1 MFEIKKQMSFS
12 AAHHLLNYEGEF
24 NDVSTLAHE
33 LGHSVHSYL
42 TRTNNPPITGE
53 YKIFVAEVASLVN
66 ELLLAKYMLKNS
78 SEKQEKLA
86 IINNL
91 LDLYKA
97 TIYRQV
103 MFAEFERD
111 IAKLSEDGEVLT
123 SELLC
128 DLYYKL
134 NEKYYGKDVVID
146 KEIQYEWMRIPHFYY
161 NFYVYKY
168 ATGYSAATAFASAIL
183 SGQPGAVDKYL
194 GFLKAGGSDYSL
206 NILKNAGVDLT
217 TPAPVTITLQKF
229 AAKLQE
235 LKALLGK

>member
-1 MFEIKKQMSFS
+1 M
-12 AAHHLLNYEGEF
+12 NYEGEF

-33 LGHSVHSYL
+33 LGHSVHSHL

-66 ELLLAKYMLKNS
+66 ELLLAKYMLKTS

-111 IAKLSEDGEVLT
+111 IAKLSEDGEILT

-134 NEKYYGKDVVID
+134 NEKYYGRDVVID

-168 ATGYSAATAFASAIL
+168 AIGLCCASRIVDNIL
-183 SGQPGAVDKYL
+183 SEKDGALDKYIN
-194 GFLKAGGSDYSL
+194 FLSSGCKKSPLELLKDTDCDLSNNEVFDSAMKIFNDL
-206 NILKNAGVDLT
+206 LDDFILLSS
-217 TPAPVTITLQKF
+217 
-229 AAKLQE
+229 E
-235 LKALLGK
+235 RSE